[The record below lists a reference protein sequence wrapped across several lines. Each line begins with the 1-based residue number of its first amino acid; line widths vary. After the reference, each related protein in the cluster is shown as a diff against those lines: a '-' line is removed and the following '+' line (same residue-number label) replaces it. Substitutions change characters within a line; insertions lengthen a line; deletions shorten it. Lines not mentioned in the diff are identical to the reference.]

1 MLDNFCKEQIA
12 VGHARGPAF
21 DLEEIMF
28 HLDRFVMND
37 ATAQVTEAIADSP
50 DLLRKALHESSGWC
64 KCRDGWQIVD
74 EDGEATPQEL
84 RLRERMDSAKYPVLC
99 TRTLE
104 GALVELLRDP
114 DRGQAPGQAPAAAA
128 PLRRRVYS
136 AGGRASPWGAALINA
151 ASVCERGLR
160 APPGRDRP
168 KGVGAQQ

>member
-50 DLLRKALHESSGWC
+50 DLLRKALNESSGWC

-74 EDGEATPQEL
+74 EYR
-84 RLRERMDSAKYPVLC
+84 RLLHLYGGG
-99 TRTLE
+99 
-104 GALVELLRDP
+104 GAC
-114 DRGQAPGQAPAAAA
+114 
-128 PLRRRVYS
+128 RVYPS
-136 AGGRASPWGAALINA
+136 A
-151 ASVCERGLR
+151 V
-160 APPGRDRP
+160 
-168 KGVGAQQ
+168 